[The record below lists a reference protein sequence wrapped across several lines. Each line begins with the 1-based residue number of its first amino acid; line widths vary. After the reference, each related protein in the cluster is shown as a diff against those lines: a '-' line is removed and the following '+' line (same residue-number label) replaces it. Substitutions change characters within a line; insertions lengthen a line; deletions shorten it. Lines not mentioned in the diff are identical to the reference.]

1 MLTRDQVKRCFQGAK
16 QGAENVSRRPGGIV
30 TLGPVTP
37 VGVKTHAQPWDCQTA
52 ETFHTWG
59 DFTEYIPLVPGGHR
73 KNSLFFINVLLKM
86 TKCYESYMEKVI
98 RKHTRQAPRQFIG
111 PLRLWSP

>member
-1 MLTRDQVKRCFQGAK
+1 MEREEQEAAGPLAQFRL
-16 QGAENVSRRPGGIV
+16 SRQDRWGGREP
-30 TLGPVTP
+30 TLGIMTLCAVR
-37 VGVKTHAQPWDCQTA
+37 WCD
-52 ETFHTWG
+52 TWG
-59 DFTEYIPLVPGGHR
+59 DFTEYIPLVPGGHQ